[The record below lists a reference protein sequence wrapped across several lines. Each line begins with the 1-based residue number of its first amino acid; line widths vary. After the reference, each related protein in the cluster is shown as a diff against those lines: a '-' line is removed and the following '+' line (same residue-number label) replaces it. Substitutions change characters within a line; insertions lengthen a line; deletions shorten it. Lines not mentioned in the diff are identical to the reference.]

1 MGGNID
7 LEQNAIFGTFGGPA
21 VERLHYSKNGLVPDG
36 LVKFTNIGRA
46 QRSMMNTAATP
57 MNMASPAKVR

>member
-1 MGGNID
+1 MGGGI
-7 LEQNAIFGTFGGPA
+7 ESQRNAIFGTFGGPD
-21 VERLHYSKNGLVPDG
+21 VERLHYSKNGLVPGG

-57 MNMASPAKVR
+57 TNMASPAKAR